1 MDGCD
6 TRAGVTVRTS
16 LAAGCCAAALGSRSG
31 QMRRRGTGL
40 GSLTGLLLCYP
51 GGGAITLATGVNLNL
66 ETNHQQLGDGDVI
79 GVQMG

>member
-1 MDGCD
+1 MD
-6 TRAGVTVRTS
+6 TS

-31 QMRRRGTGL
+31 QMRRRGIGL
-40 GSLTGLLLCYP
+40 RSLAGLLLCYP

-66 ETNHQQLGDGDVI
+66 ETNHEEFGDGDVI